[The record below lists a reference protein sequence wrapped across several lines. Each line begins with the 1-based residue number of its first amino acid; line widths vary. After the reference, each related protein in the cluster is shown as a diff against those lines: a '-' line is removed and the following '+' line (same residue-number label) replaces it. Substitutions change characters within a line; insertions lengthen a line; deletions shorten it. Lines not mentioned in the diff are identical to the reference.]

1 MPYESLVARAAVMQ
15 GLDPAASPADSDPDQ
30 GSG

>member
-15 GLDPAASPADSDPDQ
+15 GLDPAASADSDPDQ